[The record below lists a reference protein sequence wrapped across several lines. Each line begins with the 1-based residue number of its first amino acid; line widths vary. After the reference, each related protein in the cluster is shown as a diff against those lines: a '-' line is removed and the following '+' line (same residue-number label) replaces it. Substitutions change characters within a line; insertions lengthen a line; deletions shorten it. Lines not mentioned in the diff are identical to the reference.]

1 VPSLWYFEVGNTLA
15 RKYPQTAARQLDLLC
30 RIGLTEPP
38 WNGVWHAAILDLTRR
53 YPVTFYDASYH
64 ALAIVAD
71 GQFVTADEQHLQRAA
86 EAGHLAHLK
95 DWRAA

>member
-1 VPSLWYFEVGNTLA
+1 
-15 RKYPQTAARQLDLLC
+15 
-30 RIGLTEPP
+30 
-38 WNGVWHAAILDLTRR
+38 
-53 YPVTFYDASYH
+53 VTFYDASYH